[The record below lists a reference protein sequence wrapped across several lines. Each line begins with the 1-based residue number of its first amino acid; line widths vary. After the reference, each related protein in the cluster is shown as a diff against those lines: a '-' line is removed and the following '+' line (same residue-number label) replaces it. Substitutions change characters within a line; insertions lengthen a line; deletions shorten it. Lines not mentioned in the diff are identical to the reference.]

1 MSPFLS
7 GALGALAVLLTVGFL
22 KRIVWMRRLH
32 RFHGR
37 PHALRFLFRRLRTRP
52 EQEQVISGEA
62 EALFSEVRALRT
74 DVHGVRDEVA
84 DLLSAPAT
92 DVAAVQAAID
102 ARIARLAALRARLAE
117 AVARIHATLD
127 PQQRTALAAL
137 VREGGHHRHHHRC
150 AHGHC

>member
-7 GALGALAVLLTVGFL
+7 GVLGALAVLLTVAVL
-22 KRIVWMRRLH
+22 RRIVWMRRLH

-37 PHALRFLFRRLRTRP
+37 PYPLRFLFRRLRTRP
-52 EQEQVISGEA
+52 EQEQVISAEA
-62 EALFSEVRALRT
+62 DALFSEVRALRA
-74 DVHGVRDEVA
+74 DLRSVRDEVA

-92 DVAAVQAAID
+92 DAAAVQAAID
-102 ARIARLAALRARLAE
+102 ARIARLAVLRTRLAE

-137 VREGGHHRHHHRC
+137 VRAGGHHHHRC